1 MDHINEVELSIRALS
16 NLLFFFLLLL
26 RSFKNKFVI
35 CIFHLV
41 MKSDLF
47 CHLKTKR
54 IINWLC
60 QEFFSWTKED
70 EY

>member
-16 NLLFFFLLLL
+16 NLLVFFLLLL
-26 RSFKNKFVI
+26 RSFKNKFVN
-35 CIFHLV
+35 CIFHWV
-41 MKSDLF
+41 MKSDHL